1 MVVTTK
7 GIFNNDV
14 LIDGADMDIP
24 ESAVLY
30 INNRVRKFMEQADI
44 DEEDLFKLLS
54 HEGNKAT
61 YDRYFV
67 LYFPRKRIEVTAF
80 IDLNHKNDDTDYF
93 ISIHQINFSISLE
106 EVMENACPILG
117 L

>member
-7 GIFNNDV
+7 GIFNNGV
-14 LIDGADMDIP
+14 LIDGEDMDVS

-30 INNRVRKFMEQADI
+30 INNRVRKFMEQAGI
-44 DEEDLFKLLS
+44 DEDDLFKLLS
-54 HEGNKAT
+54 HEGDKAT

-67 LYFPRKRIEVTAF
+67 LYFPRKSIEVTAF
-80 IDLNHKNDDTDYF
+80 IDLNDNSNNTDYF
-93 ISIHQINFSISLE
+93 ISIHQINFNVSKE
-106 EVMENACPILG
+106 EVMENACPVLG